1 MYDFRGFDELKL
13 GQRLKVKGTPNADG
27 STFTA
32 LEIAAKEHKDISEVE
47 GLVQAVDASGG
58 RLRLVNRNFSVPDS
72 AVIKDTMKTEIGLDG
87 LKEGDVVKV
96 KGAYEPGSPFLA
108 SKVKMKESMGFNIE
122 EMQGCI
128 DSIDIDS
135 HRFEMIGVTI
145 LVTEKT
151 SIEL

>member
-1 MYDFRGFDELKL
+1 MSASAHKKLLRSPRYQGNSLSQAELQK
-13 GQRLKVKGTPNADG
+13 RNE
-27 STFTA
+27 A
-32 LEIAAKEHKDISEVE
+32 LEKTHRAALAQVE

-58 RLRLVNRNFSVPDS
+58 RLRLVNRDFSVPDS

-135 HRFEMIGVTI
+135 RRFEMIGVTI